1 MKSLSIG
8 FKFLIGSLLEKRIH
22 KTKRVSLEQT
32 LEGVER
38 VNNYVDS
45 NFILMKLFYETLCII
60 KLDPVLTYL
69 TDERN

>member
-8 FKFLIGSLLEKRIH
+8 FKFLIGSLLEKRIN
-22 KTKRVSLEQT
+22 KTKRVSLEQI

-45 NFILMKLFYETLCII
+45 DFI
-60 KLDPVLTYL
+60 
-69 TDERN
+69 